1 MSSNKIYNLAKEL
14 WPINRSITGQGVR
27 DTLSVIKN
35 IHPDLRM
42 YEVPSGSKV
51 FDWVIPEE
59 WNITEAWIKTPD
71 GRKICNFNNNN
82 LHVVGYSESINK
94 TLDLKELNK
103 HLHSIPSK
111 PDAIPYITSYY
122 KKEWGF
128 CISETERRQLPD
140 GEYQVYINSD
150 FSTGSLTYGELIIPG
165 KINKEVFLSTY
176 ICHPSMANNELSGM
190 SVTTFLAEWIKQAQR
205 RYTYRIIFV
214 PETIGSITYLS
225 RNLTEMKRNIIA
237 GFNITCVG
245 DERNY
250 SYLPSRKGNTLSDEV
265 AKHILKHIDNKF
277 VSYNW
282 KDRGSDE
289 RQYCSPKADLPV
301 VSIMRTKYGE
311 YEEYHTSLDNLENV
325 VTPNGLQGGF
335 NAIKL
340 ALEAI
345 ENNYYPVTNI
355 IGEPHL
361 SRRGLYPQN
370 TDDETVNNVR
380 LLTDFLTYSDG
391 QTSLLEIANKCDVAV
406 WKLYD
411 VMNLLCEE
419 KIVHLKE

>member
-1 MSSNKIYNLAKEL
+1 
-14 WPINRSITGQGVR
+14 
-27 DTLSVIKN
+27 
-35 IHPDLRM
+35 M

-301 VSIMRTKYGE
+301 VSIMRTNYGE

-345 ENNYYPVTNI
+345 ENNYYPITNI

>member
-1 MSSNKIYNLAKEL
+1 
-14 WPINRSITGQGVR
+14 
-27 DTLSVIKN
+27 
-35 IHPDLRM
+35 
-42 YEVPSGSKV
+42 
-51 FDWVIPEE
+51 
-59 WNITEAWIKTPD
+59 
-71 GRKICNFNNNN
+71 
-82 LHVVGYSESINK
+82 
-94 TLDLKELNK
+94 
-103 HLHSIPSK
+103 
-111 PDAIPYITSYY
+111 
-122 KKEWGF
+122 
-128 CISETERRQLPD
+128 
-140 GEYQVYINSD
+140 
-150 FSTGSLTYGELIIPG
+150 
-165 KINKEVFLSTY
+165 
-176 ICHPSMANNELSGM
+176 M